1 MPKALFDNRNYKAM
15 TVEQADALFREI
27 ALITVR
33 INRVK
38 ANFEKKIADL
48 KNAAELTLGPDET
61 ELERLSQELRN
72 YIQCNP
78 ERFIRPR
85 QHLTDCQTMLSACC
99 VPPCFSVCFS
109 MVFRDEFICIGRQ
122 FGLVQVIRYRAGIDF
137 PQFRHL
143 PDTHFRTECRPEIHP
158 RPVGMIGGIQH
169 QGNDPSR
176 VAAEFCKIH
185 YCIPHRHPAVF
196 SIDQRRIQLFQRLN
210 MLNGPGGFQNCLQ
223 TQ

>member
-61 ELERLSQELRN
+61 ELERLSKELSN
-72 YIQCNP
+72 YIQSNP

-85 QHLTDCQTMLSACC
+85 QHVTDYGKYGLRTAVKLEISDEEMVKAEVRRQHIPALTLIEHLDRKALEKSISEGKT
-99 VPPCFSVCFS
+99 
-109 MVFRDEFICIGRQ
+109 I
-122 FGLVQVIRYRAGIDF
+122 AGCEM
-137 PQFRHL
+137 R
-143 PDTHFRTECRPEIHP
+143 RGEIASYT
-158 RPVGMIGGIQH
+158 V
-169 QGNDPSR
+169 SK
-176 VAAEFCKIH
+176 ALLEE
-185 YCIPHRHPAVF
+185 
-196 SIDQRRIQLFQRLN
+196 
-210 MLNGPGGFQNCLQ
+210 
-223 TQ
+223 

>member
-15 TVEQADALFREI
+15 TVEQADDLFREI

-48 KNAAELTLGPDET
+48 KAAAKLTLGPDET

-85 QHLTDCQTMLSACC
+85 QHLTDYGKYGVRTAVKLEIM
-99 VPPCFSVCFS
+99 
-109 MVFRDEFICIGRQ
+109 DEERVKAEVRRQ
-122 FGLVQVIRYRAGIDF
+122 DIPALTLIEHLDRKALEKAISEGKTIAGCEL
-137 PQFRHL
+137 RKG
-143 PDTHFRTECRPEIHP
+143 EIASYT
-158 RPVGMIGGIQH
+158 V
-169 QGNDPSR
+169 SK
-176 VAAEFCKIH
+176 ALLEE
-185 YCIPHRHPAVF
+185 
-196 SIDQRRIQLFQRLN
+196 
-210 MLNGPGGFQNCLQ
+210 
-223 TQ
+223 